1 MTIHRFTEIFVT
13 ELENTADLKTLV
25 VDYLQGL
32 SPNAAVV
39 DGIVRFVMP
48 YSCLSWQLFNDKT

>member
-1 MTIHRFTEIFVT
+1 MFDHSRFTEIFVS

-32 SPNAAVV
+32 SPNAAIV
-39 DGIVRFVMP
+39 DGIVRFVMLHF
-48 YSCLSWQLFNDKT
+48 CLGW